1 MDPGKKLY
9 LFSSWPLRLFPT
21 SAYIIQS
28 KKGKVLSK
36 VENVHEIAKDFI
48 KLLKKWILAATLC
61 LMPPP
66 LSFAGI
72 VCESHTLK
80 MNLIQNAA

>member
-1 MDPGKKLY
+1 MDLGKKAL
-9 LFSSWPLRLFPT
+9 LHFLSWPLRLFPT

-48 KLLKKWILAATLC
+48 KLLKKMDPGSHPLPDATSFELC
-61 LMPPP
+61 WHCL
-66 LSFAGI
+66 
-72 VCESHTLK
+72 
-80 MNLIQNAA
+80 

>member
-9 LFSSWPLRLFPT
+9 FFLSWPLRLFPT

-48 KLLKKWILAATLC
+48 KLLKNKNGSWQ
-61 LMPPP
+61 PP
-66 LSFAGI
+66 SA
-72 VCESHTLK
+72 
-80 MNLIQNAA
+80 